1 MGKVTVSMIVFVVA
15 YVAYTIAIVDM
26 TRRRIESKTQSI
38 FLENLEL
45 RDKIEIMQRTHER
58 ELQVMRDQNAHLNR
72 VIKSLEEQIVNE
84 DEETENDRDRE

>member
-58 ELQVMRDQNAHLNR
+58 ELQVMRDQNARLNR
-72 VIKSLEEQIVNE
+72 VIKSLKEQIVNE